1 MPVPEQAIAATDH
14 SLALEAVREAGALAL
29 SRFRKGVTSWRK
41 ADGTPVSDADIAVD
55 TLLRDRLRTERPDY
69 GWVSEESEATYQ
81 GEERFWLVDPIDGT
95 SAYLSG
101 NPSWCIS
108 LALIEN
114 GIAILGF
121 IHAPAEK
128 RTYSAQ
134 RHCGARLNGRT
145 ISVSPR
151 QDLEGARLIVNVS
164 ALKPQRW
171 QTPLPA
177 VERLSVPS
185 LALRLARVAEGS
197 CEGALAL
204 SYKHDWD
211 LAAGD
216 VIVREAKGMMSD
228 LDGAE
233 LRYSEHHPPRRGFIA
248 AAPGIHAALI
258 ARGPK
263 TIE

>member
-1 MPVPEQAIAATDH
+1 VPEQAITDTDYDF
-14 SLALEAVREAGALAL
+14 ALNAVRQAGALAMSL
-29 SRFRKGVTSWRK
+29 FRKRVKAWRK

-55 TLLRDRLRTERPDY
+55 KMLRDRLRAERPGY

-95 SAYLSG
+95 RAFLSG

-114 GIAILGF
+114 GISVLGL
-121 IHAPAEK
+121 IHAPAEA
-128 RTYSAQ
+128 RTYGAQ
-134 RHCGARLNGRT
+134 RLRGARLNGRT

-151 QDLEGARLIVNVS
+151 QTLEGARLIVSAS
-164 ALKPQRW
+164 ALKPQHW
-171 QTPLPA
+171 QEPLPA
-177 VERLSVPS
+177 IERLSLPS
-185 LALRLARVAEGS
+185 LALRLAYVAEGS

-216 VIVREAKGMMSD
+216 VIIREAKGMMSD

-248 AAPGIHAALI
+248 AAPGIHAALM
-258 ARGPK
+258 AQGPRPM
-263 TIE
+263 E

>member
-1 MPVPEQAIAATDH
+1 LPVPEQAIADTDYA
-14 SLALEAVREAGALAL
+14 LALEAVREAGALAL
-29 SRFRKGVTSWRK
+29 SRFGKGVKAWRK

-55 TLLRDRLRTERPDY
+55 KLLRDRLRTQRPDY

-114 GIAILGF
+114 GIAVLGV
-121 IHAPAEK
+121 IHAPAEA

-134 RHCGARLNGRT
+134 RHGGARLNGRA
-145 ISVSPR
+145 ISVSRR
-151 QDLEGARLIVNVS
+151 QELEGSHLIVNAS

-171 QTPLPA
+171 QKPLPS
-177 VERLSVPS
+177 VECMSVPS
-185 LALRLARVAEGS
+185 LALRLAYVAEGS
-197 CEGALAL
+197 CDGTLAL

-216 VIVREAKGMMSD
+216 VIVREAKGIMSD
-228 LDGAE
+228 LDGAA

-248 AAPGIHAALI
+248 AAPGIHAALM
-258 ARGPK
+258 ARGPRPMD
-263 TIE
+263 

>member
-1 MPVPEQAIAATDH
+1 MPVPEQVIADTDH
-14 SLALEAVREAGALAL
+14 GVALEAVREAGALAL
-29 SRFRKGVTSWRK
+29 SQFRKGVKAWRK

-55 TLLRDRLRTERPDY
+55 KLLRDRLRAERPDY
-69 GWVSEESEATYQ
+69 GWMSEESEATYR

-114 GIAILGF
+114 GIAVFGL

-134 RHCGARLNGRT
+134 RHGGARLNGRT

-151 QDLEGARLIVNVS
+151 QELEGARLIVNAS

-171 QTPLPA
+171 QKPLPA
-177 VERLSVPS
+177 IERLNVPS
-185 LALRLARVAEGS
+185 LALRLAHVAEGS

-248 AAPGIHAALI
+248 AAPGIHAALM
-258 ARGPK
+258 ARGPRP
-263 TIE
+263 IE